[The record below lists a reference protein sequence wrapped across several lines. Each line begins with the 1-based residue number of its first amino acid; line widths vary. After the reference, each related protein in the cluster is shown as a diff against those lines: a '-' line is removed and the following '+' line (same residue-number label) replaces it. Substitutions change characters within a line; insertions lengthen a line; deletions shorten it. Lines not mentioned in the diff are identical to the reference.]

1 MQRRIALAA
10 GLTAATAILTATTA
24 AGAPPTPSGRD
35 LAAMRAA
42 TAKYHDVN
50 VAIADGYGPVSGC
63 EASPDGVMGFHYL
76 HPGRA
81 GDAVL
86 TATEPE
92 LLLYVP
98 GEDGLELAAV
108 EYFVAA
114 AAVPEGEHPSILGVE
129 FDGPMPGHNPQMP
142 VHYDLHVWT
151 WKHNPAGMT
160 AQWNPALKCPAE

>member
-1 MQRRIALAA
+1 MPRRIALAA

-24 AGAPPTPSGRD
+24 AGAPPAPSARD
-35 LAAMRAA
+35 LAPVRAA

-50 VAIADGYGPVSGC
+50 VAIADGFVPVSPC
-63 EASPDGVMGFHYL
+63 EASSAGVMGIHYL

-86 TATEPE
+86 TPTEPE

-108 EYFVAA
+108 EYFIAEAA
-114 AAVPEGEHPSILGVE
+114 TGGETPSILGVE
-129 FDGPMPGHNPQMP
+129 FDGPMDGHGPGMP
-142 VHYDLHVWT
+142 RHYDLHVWT
-151 WKHNPAGMT
+151 WKHNPAGMA
-160 AQWNPALKCPAE
+160 AQWNPALECPTE